1 MNPRI
6 NRLCFAR
13 WAVTA
18 LMIYALAPDAVAS
31 GRLNID
37 TNPNQ
42 WCAAAALGLTL
53 LAAGSDRK

>member
-6 NRLCFAR
+6 NRLCVAL
-13 WAVTA
+13 WAVAA
-18 LMIYALAPDAVAS
+18 LIIYALAPDAVAS
-31 GRLNID
+31 GQFNID

-53 LAAGSDRK
+53 LAAGRDRN